1 MLGFS
6 TASGITSVSFE
17 WIPQFSANL
26 SQTDIYIYIYR
37 YIHVENKFGKMK
49 GKNTKHSS
57 VYYYNTLFVLFNI
70 I

>member
-26 SQTDIYIYIYR
+26 TQTDIYIGGEQIR
-37 YIHVENKFGKMK
+37 ENERKK
-49 GKNTKHSS
+49 
-57 VYYYNTLFVLFNI
+57 Y
-70 I
+70 